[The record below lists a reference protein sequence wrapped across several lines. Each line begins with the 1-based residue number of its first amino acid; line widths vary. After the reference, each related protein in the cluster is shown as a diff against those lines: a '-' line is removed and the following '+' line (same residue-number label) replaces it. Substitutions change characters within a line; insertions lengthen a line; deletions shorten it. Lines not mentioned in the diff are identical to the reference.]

1 MVVLDNFTLTQF
13 DFLRHG
19 ECEGGNIFRG
29 STDVSL
35 TPSGKA
41 AMHRSCE
48 EVREPWDQIISSP
61 LLRCRNFAE
70 EFAQQQKLPL
80 HIDQRIA
87 EISFGDWEGRLRN
100 DIWQHETAHI
110 LAWMENPADNTP
122 PGGEPL
128 TQVAERGLAFFNEAS
143 TQHRA
148 QRILVIAHGGMI
160 RVLLASLL
168 NMPLR
173 CASQFDVPFASVSR
187 INIYEKDK
195 SRLVKL
201 SAHNF
206 TGHKG

>member
-19 ECEGGNIFRG
+19 ECEGGDIFRG

-41 AMHRSCE
+41 AMHRSCRD
-48 EVREPWDQIISSP
+48 VAEPWDQIVSSP
-61 LLRCRNFAE
+61 LLRCRRFAE
-70 EFAQQQKLPL
+70 ELAQQTKRPL
-80 HIDQRIA
+80 NIDPRLA
-87 EISFGDWEGRLRN
+87 EISFGDWEGQLRN
-100 DIWQHETAHI
+100 DIWQNQTAHI
-110 LAWMENPADNTP
+110 QAWMENPADNTP

-128 TQVAERGLAFFNEAS
+128 MQVAERGLAFFHETS
-143 TQHRA
+143 EQHRS
-148 QRILVIAHGGMI
+148 RRVLVVTHGGMI

-173 CASQFDVPFASVSR
+173 CASQFDVPFACVSR
-187 INIYEKDK
+187 INIYEKDQ
-195 SRLVKL
+195 SRLIKL

-206 TGHKG
+206 TGHSG